1 MGIGRRRR
9 LGELLVESGAITQ
22 AQLERALE
30 EQRRT
35 NERLG
40 SILVK
45 QGAVSDR
52 DIALTLSK
60 QLGIPL
66 ISLKRVKIEPKLLSL
81 VPENIARRNL
91 LIPVELKDGRL
102 IVAMADPLN
111 VLVQDELRL
120 LTGYDIDVVVAPASE
135 IKQAIEHYYG
145 MRGRAESLA
154 REREEME
161 ETGEREE
168 AIPPE
173 EEAPIIGLVNSM
185 ISQAVGERA
194 SDIHIEPHEDE
205 IVIRFRV
212 DGVLR
217 PVMTFPKSL
226 HSLLTTR
233 IKVMAGM
240 NIAEKR
246 LPQDGRILTSVD
258 GRDLDLRVSTLPT
271 VYGEKV
277 VMRILD
283 RSDILI
289 GLEKLGLLE
298 DSLEKI
304 KRLISTPY
312 GLILV
317 TGPTG
322 SGKTTTLY
330 SMLKELNST
339 ERNIVTVEDPVEY
352 QLEGVNQVQVNEKA
366 GLTFSSILRS
376 VLRQDPDIIMVGEIR
391 DTETAEIAIRSALT
405 GHLVLSTLHTND
417 APSAIARLID
427 MGVEPYLVASSVI
440 GVIAQRLARR
450 VCEHCKEKKVV
461 SESDIWSK
469 EGIEPGTV
477 YYAGKGC
484 EECGYTG
491 YRGRIGIFEI
501 MIMSEEIQ
509 RLTVDHAPASQ
520 IRERAIK
527 EGMITLREDGIRK
540 IKGGITTPDEVIRV
554 TFGGAL

>member
-9 LGELLVESGAITQ
+9 LGELLVESGAISQ
-22 AQLERALE
+22 NQLERALE

-40 SILVK
+40 SILVR
-45 QGAVSDR
+45 QGAVSER

-66 ISLKRVKIEPKLLSL
+66 VSLKRAKMDPKLLSL

-91 LIPVELKDGRL
+91 LIPVDLKDGKL
-102 IVAMADPLN
+102 VVAMADPLN

-120 LTGYDIDVVVAPASE
+120 LTGYDIEVVVAPASE

-154 REREEME
+154 REREEVE
-161 ETGEREE
+161 EREE
-168 AIPPE
+168 TPPPE
-173 EEAPIIGLVNSM
+173 EEAPVIQLVNSM

-194 SDIHIEPHEDE
+194 SDIHIEPHEEE
-205 IVIRFRV
+205 IMIRFRI

-217 PVMTFPKSL
+217 PIMTFPKSL

-304 KRLISTPY
+304 RKLISTPY

-330 SMLKELNST
+330 SILKELNST

-352 QLEGVNQVQVNEKA
+352 QLEGINQVQVNERA
-366 GLTFSSILRS
+366 GLTFSSVLRS
-376 VLRQDPDIIMVGEIR
+376 VLRQDPDVIMVGEIR

-450 VCEHCKEKKVV
+450 VCERCKEQKVV

-469 EGIEPGTV
+469 EGIEVGTV
-477 YYAGKGC
+477 YYVGKGC

-491 YRGRIGIFEI
+491 YKGRIGIFEI
-501 MIMSEEIQ
+501 MLMSEEIQ
-509 RLTVDHAPASQ
+509 RLTVDRAPASQ
-520 IRERAIK
+520 IRERAVK
-527 EGMITLREDGIRK
+527 EGMITLRQDGIRK
-540 IKGGITTPDEVIRV
+540 VKKGITTPDEVIRV